1 MRLTDSEWEIMK
13 VVWNRVPASARD
25 VLEVLEPKTSWAYTT
40 VKTLMNRMVEKG
52 ILKARLRANTTLYEP
67 LVSRE
72 EARRSAVSVLVDKA
86 FDGAFGPLMHFL
98 VSEERL
104 SEEDRRAI
112 LRLLESGAESEE
124 NDGRGAE

>member
-104 SEEDRRAI
+104 SEEDRREV
-112 LRLLESGAESEE
+112 LRLLESGPASGSSHDRDAE
-124 NDGRGAE
+124 